1 MSIILLFIIKISY
14 LSLIIYSK
22 IFLSIIKKGKKTMNY
37 PYANENNH
45 NPFLNQQGFDIVSF
59 NSDNYNYLNEIY
71 SLGMEKNFNIY
82 WTRFYF

>member
-1 MSIILLFIIKISY
+1 
-14 LSLIIYSK
+14 
-22 IFLSIIKKGKKTMNY
+22 MNY

-45 NPFLNQQGFDIVSF
+45 NPFLNQQEFDIVSF

-82 WTRFYF
+82 